1 MLTGSQRYKYSLP
14 SLNLQ
19 RAASSLP
26 LPQRRFSMHIQRK
39 PALIVGVLVVAAVV
53 AWGVTRPAKTK
64 LSVPTAVPVRVVS
77 VAQQDVPRFVSGIGS
92 VLSLHSVV
100 IRPQVDG
107 ILTKLL
113 VKEGQLVKTGDL
125 LATIDDRSIRASL
138 DQARAQLGENQAQL
152 QVALVN
158 LKRYKELSVDDGVS
172 KQTYDQ
178 QQALVNQLKATAQGN
193 QAAIDAAQVQ
203 LSYTQIRSPVTGRVG
218 IRTVDEGNF
227 LRTTDTQGLFSVT
240 QIDPIAV
247 EFSLP
252 QQMLP
257 TLQRLIA
264 AQLPADVN
272 AYQGADTNG
281 QSGDLLAEGR
291 LSLIDNQISGTTGT
305 IRAKAEFGNGA
316 QKLWPGQLVTVK
328 IQTALDKN
336 ALVVPPTVVQ
346 RGLDSHFVYRVN
358 GDKVDIVPVEVVYQ
372 DSDLNIVKGV
382 QAGDVLVSDGQ
393 SRLKAGAHIEILKD
407 VPPTIQT
414 ADAQVKP

>member
-1 MLTGSQRYKYSLP
+1 MG
-14 SLNLQ
+14 
-19 RAASSLP
+19 
-26 LPQRRFSMHIQRK
+26 IQRK
-39 PALIVGVLVVAAVV
+39 TALIVGVLVVLAIV
-53 AWGVTRPAKTK
+53 AWVLTRPAKTR
-64 LSVPTAVPVRVVS
+64 LIAPTAIPVRVIS
-77 VAQQDVPRFVSGIGS
+77 VAQQDIPRFVSGIGS

-100 IRPQVDG
+100 IRPQIDG

-113 VKEGQLVKTGDL
+113 VKEGQRVKAGDL

-138 DQARAQLGENQAQL
+138 DQARAQLGESQAQL

-158 LKRYKELSVDDGVS
+158 LKRYKLLSVDDGVS

-193 QAAIDAAQVQ
+193 QAAIDSAQVQ
-203 LSYTQIRSPVTGRVG
+203 LSYAQIRSPVSGRVG

-227 LRTTDTQGLFSVT
+227 LRMSDTQGLFSVT

-257 TLQRLIA
+257 TLQGLIA
-264 AQLPADVN
+264 AQQPASVD
-272 AYQGADTNG
+272 AYMGADTDG
-281 QSGDLLAEGR
+281 QTGDLLGEGY
-291 LSLIDNQISGTTGT
+291 LSLIDNQISATTGT
-305 IRAKAEFGNGA
+305 IRAKAEFNNA
-316 QKLWPGQLVTVK
+316 TQKLWPGQLVTVK

-346 RGLDSHFVYRVN
+346 RGLDSHFVYRIN
-358 GDKVDIVPVEVVYQ
+358 GDKVDVVPVQVVYQ
-372 DSDLNIVKGV
+372 NSDLNILKGV

-393 SRLKAGAHIEILKD
+393 SRLKAGAQVEVLKE
-407 VPPTIQT
+407 PPQVIQT
-414 ADAQVKP
+414 ADAQAQP

>member
-1 MLTGSQRYKYSLP
+1 MR
-14 SLNLQ
+14 
-19 RAASSLP
+19 
-26 LPQRRFSMHIQRK
+26 IQKK
-39 PALIVGVLVVAAVV
+39 PALIAGLLIVLAALGTWYLTKP
-53 AWGVTRPAKTK
+53 APAK
-64 LSVPTAVPVRVVS
+64 LAAPTAIPVRVVN
-77 VAQQDVPRFVSGIGS
+77 VAEKDVPRYISGIGS

-100 IRPQVDG
+100 VRPQIDG
-107 ILTKLL
+107 ILTKIL
-113 VKEGQLVKTGDL
+113 VKEGQLVNKGDL
-125 LATIDDRSIRASL
+125 LATIDDRSIRANL
-138 DQARAQLGENQAQL
+138 DQTRAQLGESQAQL

-158 LKRYKELSVDDGVS
+158 LKRYKLLSVDDGVS

-193 QAAIDAAQVQ
+193 QASIDAAQVQ

-227 LRTTDTQGLFSVT
+227 LRMTDTQGLFTVT

-257 TLQRLIA
+257 TLQGLIA
-264 AQLPADVN
+264 APTQASVD
-272 AYQGADTNG
+272 AYLGADTDG
-281 QSGDLLAEGR
+281 QTGDLLGEGH
-291 LSLIDNQISGTTGT
+291 LSLIDNQISSTTGT
-305 IRAKAEFGNGA
+305 LRAKAEFNNA
-316 QKLWPGQLVTVK
+316 SQRLWPGQLVTIK

-358 GDKVDIVPVEVVYQ
+358 GDKVQVVPVQVAYQ
-372 DSDLNIVKGV
+372 NSDINIIKGV

-393 SRLKAGAHIEILKD
+393 SRLKAGAQVEVLKE
-407 VPPTIQT
+407 PPQVIQT
-414 ADAQVKP
+414 VDAKVQP